1 MSYKKKRKEK
11 NQTNI
16 YKIDKQRFN
25 RSSLVNLNKNLKI
38 SLLNGQKLNYKSF
51 EIYFE
56 KFRGRRNRRSR
67 NNRAKS
73 YSSLEKKKSGKKR
86 KRGEERGERIEDCFE
101 NLSRA
106 IHLGRDE
113 FRQGGHRL
121 DRMSMSGVVNFIGH
135 RASPIR
141 AFSHRWT
148 RAPWSETFSP
158 RCYIKAR
165 GPGGHH
171 ETDPRYLGEYCTLR

>member
-56 KFRGRRNRRSR
+56 KVRGRRNRRSR

-73 YSSLEKKKSGKKR
+73 YSSLEKKKSGKKEKEE
-86 KRGEERGERIEDCFE
+86 KRGGKESKIVSKIYRGSSIWGETNSDREGIDWTECQCQVWLILLD
-101 NLSRA
+101 
-106 IHLGRDE
+106 IGRLL
-113 FRQGGHRL
+113 FAR
-121 DRMSMSGVVNFIGH
+121 
-135 RASPIR
+135 SPIDGR
-141 AFSHRWT
+141 VPHGAKPFL
-148 RAPWSETFSP
+148 
-158 RCYIKAR
+158 
-165 GPGGHH
+165 PGAI
-171 ETDPRYLGEYCTLR
+171 

>member
-1 MSYKKKRKEK
+1 MCRTKKKRKEK

-56 KFRGRRNRRSR
+56 KVRGRRNRRSR

-73 YSSLEKKKSGKKR
+73 YSSLEKKKSGKKEKEE
-86 KRGEERGERIEDCFE
+86 KRGGKESKIVSKIYRGSSIWGETNSDREGIDWTECQCQVWLILLD
-101 NLSRA
+101 
-106 IHLGRDE
+106 IGRLL
-113 FRQGGHRL
+113 FAR
-121 DRMSMSGVVNFIGH
+121 
-135 RASPIR
+135 SPIDGR
-141 AFSHRWT
+141 VPHGAKPFL
-148 RAPWSETFSP
+148 
-158 RCYIKAR
+158 
-165 GPGGHH
+165 PGAI
-171 ETDPRYLGEYCTLR
+171 

>member
-38 SLLNGQKLNYKSF
+38 FLLNGQKLNYKSF

-56 KFRGRRNRRSR
+56 KVRGRRNRRSR

-73 YSSLEKKKSGKKR
+73 YSSLEKKKAEKKKKR
-86 KRGEERGERIEDCFE
+86 RREGGKNRRLFRKFIADHPFGERRIPT
-101 NLSRA
+101 
-106 IHLGRDE
+106 G
-113 FRQGGHRL
+113 
-121 DRMSMSGVVNFIGH
+121 
-135 RASPIR
+135 RASIGPNVNV
-141 AFSHRWT
+141 
-148 RAPWSETFSP
+148 
-158 RCYIKAR
+158 RC
-165 GPGGHH
+165 G
-171 ETDPRYLGEYCTLR
+171 

>member
-1 MSYKKKRKEK
+1 M
-11 NQTNI
+11 

-25 RSSLVNLNKNLKI
+25 RSNLVNLNKNLKI
-38 SLLNGQKLNYKSF
+38 SVLNGQKLNYKSF

-56 KFRGRRNRRSR
+56 KVRGRRNRRSR
-67 NNRAKS
+67 KCTTTQKVILVWRRKKAG
-73 YSSLEKKKSGKKR
+73 KKKKR
-86 KRGEERGERIEDCFE
+86 RRERGKNRRLFRKFIAGHPFGERRIPTGTEC
-101 NLSRA
+101 
-106 IHLGRDE
+106 
-113 FRQGGHRL
+113 HRL

>member
-38 SLLNGQKLNYKSF
+38 FLLNGQKLNYKSF

-56 KFRGRRNRRSR
+56 KVRGRRNRRSR

-73 YSSLEKKKSGKKR
+73 YSSLEKKKAEKKKKR
-86 KRGEERGERIEDCFE
+86 RREGGKNRRLFRKFIAGHPFGERRIPT
-101 NLSRA
+101 
-106 IHLGRDE
+106 G
-113 FRQGGHRL
+113 
-121 DRMSMSGVVNFIGH
+121 
-135 RASPIR
+135 RASIGPNVNV
-141 AFSHRWT
+141 
-148 RAPWSETFSP
+148 
-158 RCYIKAR
+158 RC
-165 GPGGHH
+165 G
-171 ETDPRYLGEYCTLR
+171 